1 MASPPRRPAASSGKG
16 APRRTRAQG
25 GPAPDR
31 DRRPRYGAER
41 TQSERPAPASARR
54 KNPPRT
60 SAPGTSSRSAGTSGR
75 SGGPTR
81 SGSPGRSS
89 GTSGRSGGPTR
100 SGSASR
106 QPGSSTRSESAG
118 RSPGGPSRSGSPS
131 RSGGPS
137 RSPGGSTRS
146 GGTSRS
152 GTGSRYSGS
161 SRSPGGSSRSGG
173 PSRPPGSSSRSPGSP
188 SRSGESSRS
197 PSGPT
202 RSGESGRSGTGS
214 PGRLGTGSRYSGSS
228 GSGTG
233 SAGRSGTGSRY
244 SGSSR
249 SGSGDGAGAGNR
261 ARPDRGQGRGA
272 AGRSARPAYGAD
284 RDQARERKGQDDR
297 YDDREMRGPRRWGGL
312 ARRGAGRATS
322 ASDAWRSAGAGR
334 DRERER
340 ERADGSEGEHEAAW
354 QPEEWIDE
362 GELRD
367 EAAGAV
373 GRSRAPREPAPAP
386 DRGRSRAGRSR
397 AERAAAE
404 EELRGAV
411 APNRMARFEQRLDEA
426 SDAFRRER
434 YEDARRILRP
444 LADQAPG
451 ASSVRELYGL
461 TLYRL
466 GRWAQARR
474 ELEAFRTQTGSTEQH
489 PVLADANRALG
500 RYDDV
505 EELWEE
511 LRAASPS
518 AELVAEGRIV
528 TAGAL
533 ADQGKLEEAID
544 LLAAASKPTKRPQLH
559 HLRIAYALA
568 DLYERAGEL
577 PRAREL
583 FGLVA
588 ANDPDFVDIQA
599 RLRALR

>member
-1 MASPPRRPAASSGKG
+1 
-16 APRRTRAQG
+16 
-25 GPAPDR
+25 
-31 DRRPRYGAER
+31 
-41 TQSERPAPASARR
+41 
-54 KNPPRT
+54 
-60 SAPGTSSRSAGTSGR
+60 
-75 SGGPTR
+75 
-81 SGSPGRSS
+81 
-89 GTSGRSGGPTR
+89 
-100 SGSASR
+100 
-106 QPGSSTRSESAG
+106 
-118 RSPGGPSRSGSPS
+118 
-131 RSGGPS
+131 
-137 RSPGGSTRS
+137 
-146 GGTSRS
+146 
-152 GTGSRYSGS
+152 
-161 SRSPGGSSRSGG
+161 
-173 PSRPPGSSSRSPGSP
+173 
-188 SRSGESSRS
+188 
-197 PSGPT
+197 
-202 RSGESGRSGTGS
+202 
-214 PGRLGTGSRYSGSS
+214 
-228 GSGTG
+228 
-233 SAGRSGTGSRY
+233 
-244 SGSSR
+244 
-249 SGSGDGAGAGNR
+249 
-261 ARPDRGQGRGA
+261 
-272 AGRSARPAYGAD
+272 
-284 RDQARERKGQDDR
+284 
-297 YDDREMRGPRRWGGL
+297 MRGPRRWGGL
-312 ARRGAGRATS
+312 ARRGAGRATA
-322 ASDAWRSAGAGR
+322 ASDAWRAAGAG
-334 DRERER
+334 RER
-340 ERADGSEGEHEAAW
+340 ERADGSEGGHEAAW

-373 GRSRAPREPAPAP
+373 DRSRAPKEPAPAP

-404 EELRGAV
+404 EELRGVV

-444 LADQAPG
+444 LAEQAPG
-451 ASSVRELYGL
+451 ASSVRELFGL

-500 RYDDV
+500 RYDEV

-568 DLYERAGEL
+568 DLYERAGDL